1 MATFKVRKV
10 VTMVYEAEIKARNYD
25 KAEEKARYD
34 DKVEWEDMTE
44 YGYNEDYD
52 IDKEDW

>member
-52 IDKEDW
+52 IDKEDY